1 MVRTRW
7 THTMVMVVCVL
18 TLMGSWASGQT
29 GDGSASS
36 VLAGPWTVDVAPYLW
51 LPVPSGTVTIG
62 DHTAHLSHDLGDTLD
77 LLFDGNFSVIGGMGR
92 VEARKGHLL
101 FTTNVV
107 YLHVD
112 EQEKATALGV
122 KTEVPFNYLN
132 TEFGVGYRLG
142 TWSLPSS
149 VRPSVS
155 VDALAGGRYVSLQPG
170 ITVTGPRG
178 REVDVERD
186 VDWLDPYVGGRVL
199 LTLAERFTVR
209 GAGRHRGLWR
219 RVAVHLERGRRLPLS
234 RRPLRLPG
242 PGLSGLRHGLPAGQR
257 RREVQIRHAHPWA
270 AARRRVP
277 FLGRPWL
284 VPILLDSHETCLRCF
299 GEAIRSAEPA
309 I

>member
-1 MVRTRW
+1 MVRTRC
-7 THTMVMVVCVL
+7 TQTMVMAVCVL
-18 TLMGSWASGQT
+18 MLMGSRASGQT
-29 GDGSASS
+29 GAGSAASIW
-36 VLAGPWTVDVAPYLW
+36 AGPWTVDVAPYLW
-51 LPVPSGTVTIG
+51 LPVPSGNVTIG
-62 DHTAHLSHDLGDTLD
+62 DHTAHLDHDLGDTLD

-107 YLHVD
+107 YLHID

-170 ITVTGPRG
+170 ITVTGPHG

-186 VDWLDPYVGGRVL
+186 VDWLEAYVGGRGL
-199 LTLAERFTVR
+199 LTLAERFTFVVQGDIGGF
-209 GAGRHRGLWR
+209 GAGSQFTWNAEGVFLY
-219 RVAVHLERGRRLPLS
+219 RVARFVSLGLGYRALDTDYRRGSGATKFKFDMLIHGPL
-234 RRPLRLPG
+234 
-242 PGLSGLRHGLPAGQR
+242 
-257 RREVQIRHAHPWA
+257 
-270 AARRRVP
+270 
-277 FLGRPWL
+277 LGA
-284 VPILLDSHETCLRCF
+284 VF
-299 GEAIRSAEPA
+299 QF
-309 I
+309 

>member
-7 THTMVMVVCVL
+7 TQTMVMAVYVM
-18 TLMGSWASGQT
+18 TFMGSWAYGQT
-29 GDGSASS
+29 GDNSASS
-36 VLAGPWTVDVAPYLW
+36 ILAGPWTVDVAPYLW
-51 LPVPSGTVTIG
+51 LPVPSGSVTIG
-62 DHTAHLSHDLGDTLD
+62 DRTVHLSHDLGDTLD

-107 YLHVD
+107 YLHID
-112 EQEKATALGV
+112 EQEKATSLGV

-132 TEFGVGYRLG
+132 TEFGVGYRLA

-186 VDWLDPYVGGRVL
+186 VDWLEAYVGGRGL
-199 LTLAERFTVR
+199 LTLAERFTFGVQGDIGGF
-209 GAGRHRGLWR
+209 GAGSQFTWNVEGVFLY
-219 RVAVHLERGRRLPLS
+219 RVARVVSLGLGYRALGTDYRRGSGAAKFTFDMLIHGPL
-234 RRPLRLPG
+234 
-242 PGLSGLRHGLPAGQR
+242 
-257 RREVQIRHAHPWA
+257 
-270 AARRRVP
+270 
-277 FLGRPWL
+277 LGA
-284 VPILLDSHETCLRCF
+284 VF
-299 GEAIRSAEPA
+299 QF
-309 I
+309 